1 MHITK
6 PDIKFL
12 SIDRK
17 LMLELKQVRTIN
29 AIIKPL
35 VYELS
40 FLSDQLQRQAVK
52 YQSCGNFHPI

>member
-29 AIIKPL
+29 AILKLL

-40 FLSDQLQRQAVK
+40 FLSDQLQKQAFK
-52 YQSCGNFHPI
+52 YQSCGNVHPT

>member
-17 LMLELKQVRTIN
+17 LMLELKQVRAIN
-29 AIIKPL
+29 AIFKPL

-40 FLSDQLQRQAVK
+40 FMSEKLRKQAFK
-52 YQSCGNFHPI
+52 YQSCRNFHPI